1 MVFFCWKHPTFW
13 MEAFSVRFEGCGQQ
27 MLKKADSV
35 YGLKIYKWS

>member
-1 MVFFCWKHPTFW
+1 MGVFLLKAPTFW